1 MDADSTRLQ
10 ADLRGIIEGDVL
22 CEDVY
27 RQMYASDASVYQL
40 RPAGV
45 VRPATVA
52 DIAACIQYAREH
64 HLSIHPRGAGSG
76 LAGESLG
83 RGLVLDLSRY
93 LRRWYRLDEGLIR
106 VQSGVVLA
114 QLNRELAAD
123 DELYGP
129 DPQSRSVTTMGGV
142 LSLDASGSHWL
153 RYGSARNTV
162 QSMQVVTGW

>member
-10 ADLRGIIEGDVL
+10 ADLRGIVQGDVL

-27 RQMYASDASVYQL
+27 RQIYASDASIYQV

-45 VRPATVA
+45 VRPQNVQ
-52 DIAACIQYAREH
+52 DVIACVQYAREH

-83 RGLVLDLSRY
+83 RGIVLDMSRY
-93 LRRWYRLDEGLIR
+93 MRRWNSQDDSTVR

-114 QLNRELAAD
+114 QLNRELAQSGR
-123 DELYGP
+123 LYGP
-129 DPQSRSVTTMGGV
+129 DPQSRSVTTMGG
-142 LSLDASGSHWL
+142 
-153 RYGSARNTV
+153 
-162 QSMQVVTGW
+162 